1 MNKASLFLM
10 SALFSQ
16 SLLASPIV
24 DAFLADPVTVLDDQ
38 GRLQRE
44 VARNGLP
51 QTLPVLQYNKELDL
65 VQVELAGQK
74 VWLDTM
80 DVRVSPPL
88 NVVKLPCQ
96 KLSSSQADDHQ
107 NNSTIGFGSGCS
119 K

>member
-1 MNKASLFLM
+1 MIKTSLFLL

-16 SLLASPIV
+16 SLFAAPVV
-24 DAFLADPVTVLDDQ
+24 DAFLTDPITVLDEQ
-38 GRLQRE
+38 GKSQRE
-44 VARNGLP
+44 VARSGLP
-51 QTLPVLQYNKELDL
+51 KTLPILQYNKDLDL
-65 VQVELAGQK
+65 VEVELAGQK

-107 NNSTIGFGSGCS
+107 NNSTIGFGAGCS